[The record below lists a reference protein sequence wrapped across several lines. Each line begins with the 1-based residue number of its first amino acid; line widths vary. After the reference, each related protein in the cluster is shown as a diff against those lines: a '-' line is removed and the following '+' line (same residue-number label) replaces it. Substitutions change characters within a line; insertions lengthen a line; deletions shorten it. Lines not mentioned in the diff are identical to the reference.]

1 MSRILVFERMNRLDE
16 QISSYLIQEFE
27 KDEIKIIYKVDD
39 VPQQDIIDAIMWC
52 DTIVFQSIFDTTF
65 ENGIE
70 TFKKMVHLFFLEAK
84 LRKPVHIIHS
94 TGRLLSFL
102 NQTLNS
108 DTISE
113 IAVILK
119 SGLEIYNVHFNEYE
133 NPANN
138 KKTYFRESN
147 IYKFATVKLWWC
159 EKHAVIWDEQ
169 PYYLPELI
177 SNNNLYRFKP
187 KFVEIVE
194 ENKFVQT
201 VEENK
206 YSNLTKSELNILNEI
221 LFEKYEQ
228 INDLIEDLNNTKEN
242 ALFDAEEKESLMKE
256 HNKRIDLLKKL
267 NCNNL
272 K

>member
-187 KFVEIVE
+187 KFVEIGSKEIKIE
-194 ENKFVQT
+194 EN
-201 VEENK
+201 N
-206 YSNLTKSELNILNEI
+206 YSNLTKADLAILQNILEEDYQ
-221 LFEKYEQ
+221 LLTELK
-228 INDLIEDLNNTKEN
+228 EDLEN
-242 ALFDAEEKESLMKE
+242 ASNEAFNAQEKEELLNS
-256 HNKRIDLLKKL
+256 HNSRLKLLDKIGIKSFR
-267 NCNNL
+267 
-272 K
+272 